1 MRAGGMRI
9 EYARPWHKMLSELSD
24 RLDTAEL
31 MAVFGKYKPIDDKG
45 RYLHWDELS
54 RRIDKYPD
62 QELAWVS
69 IKGARSQ
76 ISKKIPLKDI
86 IGEQFSFCIPDS
98 LQCLLHQIDKMAGG
112 NISAVDGGIVS
123 KEAQQRY
130 LVQSLIMEE
139 AITSAQLEGAATT
152 RKVAKEMLET
162 ERAPRDK
169 SECMIVNNYRLM
181 RAAVESRTEE
191 LSHELILELHEIAT
205 TGAIDNDAEPG
216 MYRQSDDIVVRFN
229 GETVFTPPP
238 AESISKR
245 IDELCDFAAKDHSNA
260 EADEFIHPVVKA
272 TILHFMIGYI
282 HPFGDGNGRTARAL
296 FYWFMLKSGYWL
308 FEYVSISQ
316 LLRNAPAKYVKSYLY
331 TETDDRDLTYFV
343 DYQIYTIVRAIEQ
356 LMSYLKEKQ
365 QSYYDF
371 MRLLEDTGLSNE
383 LRPRQLDILK
393 KACREPGRVFTATI
407 IKNEYSVSLNTAR
420 TDLEK
425 LATFKFLVSYKEG
438 KTIYYV
444 APSNLMEKISAVS

>member
-1 MRAGGMRI
+1 MRI
-9 EYARPWHKMLSELSD
+9 ESPKPWSEMLSEVINRVTASELLGVFD
-24 RLDTAEL
+24 R
-31 MAVFGKYKPIDDKG
+31 YKPIDDKG
-45 RYLHWDELS
+45 RYQHWNEL
-54 RRIDKYPD
+54 RRRVDKYPD
-62 QELAWVS
+62 PELAWVS
-69 IKGARSQ
+69 IKSARSQ

-86 IGEQFSFCIPDS
+86 FGEFFSFCIPDS
-98 LQCLLHQIDKMAGG
+98 LQCLLHHIDKMAGG

-123 KEAQQRY
+123 TETQQRY

-139 AITSAQLEGAATT
+139 SITSAQLEGAATT

-162 ERAPRDK
+162 ERAPQDK
-169 SECMIVNNYRLM
+169 SERMIVNNYRLM
-181 RAAVESRTEE
+181 RSAVGARKET
-191 LSHELILELHEIAT
+191 LSPELILNLHEIAT
-205 TGAIDNDAEPG
+205 SGAIDNDAEPG
-216 MYRQSDDIVVRFN
+216 M
-229 GETVFTPPP
+229 FT
-238 AESISKR
+238 
-245 IDELCDFAAKDHSNA
+245 ELCAFAAKDHSNA

-272 TILHFMIGYI
+272 IILHFMIGYI

-316 LLRNAPAKYVKSYLY
+316 LLRMAPAQYVKSYLY
-331 TETDDRDLTYFV
+331 TETDEGDLTYFI
-343 DYQIYTIVRAIEQ
+343 DYQIHIIARAIDE
-356 LMSYLKEKQ
+356 LMNYLKEKQ

-371 MRLLEDTGLSNE
+371 MRLLEDTGLLDE

-425 LATFKFLVSYKEG
+425 LESLKFLVPYKEG
-438 KTIYYV
+438 KTIHYV
-444 APSNLMEKISAVS
+444 APSNLLDKISSSS

>member
-1 MRAGGMRI
+1 MKI
-9 EYARPWHKMLSELSD
+9 ETPKRLQEMLSAISS
-24 RLDTAEL
+24 RLDDSEFIAAFT
-31 MAVFGKYKPIDDKG
+31 KHKPIDDKG
-45 RYLHWDELS
+45 RYLHWDEV
-54 RRIDKYPD
+54 RRRVDKYPD
-62 QELAWVS
+62 PELAWFS
-69 IKGARSQ
+69 IKNARNQ

-86 IGEQFSFCIPDS
+86 AGESFSFCIPDS

-123 KEAQQRY
+123 KETQQRY

-139 AITSAQLEGAATT
+139 SITSAQLEGAATT

-169 SECMIVNNYRLM
+169 SERMIVNNYRMM
-181 RAAVESRTEE
+181 RAAVEAKKET
-191 LSHELILELHEIAT
+191 LSLELILSLHELAT
-205 TGAIDNDAEPG
+205 SGAIDNETEPG
-216 MYRQSDDIVVRFN
+216 IFRQSDDIVVRYD

-238 AESISKR
+238 AKSIPDR
-245 IDELCDFAAKDHSNA
+245 IEELCAFAAKDHSNA

-272 TILHFMIGYI
+272 IILHFMIGYI

-316 LLRNAPAKYVKSYLY
+316 LLRKAPAQYVKSYLF
-331 TETDDRDLTYFV
+331 TETDERDLTYFI
-343 DYQIYTIVRAIEQ
+343 DYQIHTIIRAINE
-356 LMSYLKEKQ
+356 LMNYLKEKQ

-371 MRLLEDTGLSNE
+371 MKLLEDTGLLSE

-420 TDLEK
+420 TDLARLEA
-425 LATFKFLVSYKEG
+425 LKFLVPYKEG
-438 KTIYYV
+438 KTVHYV
-444 APSNLMEKISAVS
+444 APSNLLDKISAGS